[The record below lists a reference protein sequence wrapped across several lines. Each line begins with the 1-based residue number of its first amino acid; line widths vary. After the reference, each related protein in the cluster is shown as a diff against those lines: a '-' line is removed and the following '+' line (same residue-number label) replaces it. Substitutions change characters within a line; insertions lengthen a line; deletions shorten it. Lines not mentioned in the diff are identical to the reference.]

1 MRQQDLHVPYLTGK
15 ILGLAA
21 GRGPGCIPREALLPG
36 LQELLR
42 PALIQALGNALPP
55 AQFGDVVLAAEP
67 LQNDQDLLVGRMVL
81 PGRPADVLHDLF
93 GRRPRLGFRCR
104 GPSVLSHLR
113 FS

>member
-1 MRQQDLHVPYLTGK
+1 
-15 ILGLAA
+15 
-21 GRGPGCIPREALLPG
+21 
-36 LQELLR
+36 
-42 PALIQALGNALPP
+42 
-55 AQFGDVVLAAEP
+55 
-67 LQNDQDLLVGRMVL
+67 MVL